1 MREIFETTG
10 LATLMFAATNADD
23 LVLLT
28 LFFARAE
35 NSPRQILLGQLL
47 GIGALVAAS
56 LLAAALAL
64 AVPHGFLPWLGLV
77 PILIG
82 LSWLRRPAHADKAE
96 APVATRWWTIAA
108 ITIAN
113 GGDNLGV
120 YIPQF
125 ALLPLSHQLLTA
137 GVFLALTLVWCWL
150 ARLAVRQP
158 SVGPLISRT
167 CRRAAPW
174 VLIGLGIWIVA
185 QHPVFGQA
193 VSEAA
198 VR

>member
-1 MREIFETTG
+1 MREIFETIG

-35 NSPRQILLGQLL
+35 NSPRQILLGQIV

-56 LLAAALAL
+56 LLATALVL
-64 AVPHGFLPWLGLV
+64 AVPHGWLPWLGLA

-82 LSWLRRPAHADKAE
+82 LRWLRRPAHADKTE
-96 APVATRWWTIAA
+96 PPVATRWWTIAA

-125 ALLPLSHQLLTA
+125 ALLPISRQLLTA
-137 GVFLALTLVWCWL
+137 GVFLVLTFVWCWL

-185 QHPVFGQA
+185 HHPMFGLVSSGA
-193 VSEAA
+193 VAP
-198 VR
+198 